1 MSVRICVIFTILCAN
16 GWAAL
21 PARAQRASPMAV
33 REAHADRD
41 SSMAVVQ
48 RAALARVS
56 QLLASADTAGA
67 VDVLRQATT
76 DSPRDARLWHDYGLL
91 LSVWSKPYWRKM
103 SMPAGIPQRFIAA
116 DSALALAM
124 SLAPDS
130 ATYALRYGEHLFN
143 TNQWNFAKAM
153 RVQGIAVG
161 LAERLGDTLTVAQS
175 RDALGLFYWR
185 RYETVAHRR
194 RLLLALKHQPN
205 TVPVRASLNRD
216 LFDNGTSPYAPPLG
230 EALYV
235 EAETNFR
242 RARELNVDDEL
253 AFRHEAMLLAERA
266 RWDEMA
272 TTARARTHIRPE
284 QRWPWFAL
292 GVAEHRRGR
301 AREATVALDSA
312 YARLSVEERE
322 RLSSL
327 SRLLSRKQQRFFDT
341 LTADGKVRLT
351 RSYFDLANPTL
362 LTDGNI
368 VWNEFRARVAF
379 AEVMWTNE
387 QMKVRGVDSDRGE
400 AVVRWGPPD
409 NVWSWAPDGG
419 GVASLQW
426 LYRTTGLLLTFRMA
440 PTYGTAFVGQDERSG
455 VAEPE
460 SDLRPARFDNLPL
473 FRRGIDS
480 LPVQVVR
487 FRKNADSL
495 DLAVFAGVRAGA
507 LRAGQPTDTSVLK
520 TGLFAVSASGDVQQR
535 VTDVVRTGERD
546 TLALT
551 SKSWRAT
558 VPSTAWYVR
567 VEALETDAHRVAR
580 AIRDVNGF
588 PTSGFGVSDLLIGT
602 GITAPTEVDGAR
614 WSDYRFAPIN
624 GNTLLA
630 GRPVDLLWEVY
641 SPTARDGTMHYRVS
655 VSVQRVERTGL
666 VAVVTRLGG
675 RVRDAVVRS
684 SSTNRIAVEY
694 DRTAA
699 RRAQRTE
706 TVRLDLGGAKAGQ
719 YLMTLQVTDLV
730 SGATAI
736 THRDVVLVDR

>member
-1 MSVRICVIFTILCAN
+1 MPIRFRRVLMMCCAT
-16 GWAAL
+16 GVSAISAS
-21 PARAQRASPMAV
+21 AQSAPTATP
-33 REAHADRD
+33 RE
-41 SSMAVVQ
+41 SSAPTDTT
-48 RAALARVS
+48 RAAIRQVALERTS
-56 QLLASADTAGA
+56 QLLSAADTSSA
-67 VDVLRQATT
+67 VAVLKQATA
-76 DSPRDARLWHDYGLL
+76 DSPRDARLWHDYGML

-124 SLAPDS
+124 WLEPDS
-130 ATYALRYGEHLFN
+130 ATYAVHYGEHLFN

-153 RVQGIAVG
+153 RVQGIAVDR
-161 LAERLGDTLTVAQS
+161 AERLGDTLTLAQS

-194 RLLLALKHQPN
+194 RLTLALKNQPN

-216 LFDNGTSPYAPPLG
+216 LFDHGTSPYDPPLG

-272 TTARARTHIRPE
+272 TTARARTHSRPA
-284 QRWPWFAL
+284 QLWPWFAL
-292 GVAEHRRGR
+292 GIAEHRRGR

-327 SRLLSRKQQRFFDT
+327 SRLLSSKQQRYFDT
-341 LTADGKVRLT
+341 LTADGKARLT
-351 RSYFDLANPTL
+351 KSYFDLANPTL

-368 VWNEFRARVAF
+368 VWDEFRARVAF

-387 QMKVRGVDSDRGE
+387 QMNVRGVDSDRGE

-409 NVWSWAPDGG
+409 NVWSWAPDGVG
-419 GVASLQW
+419 MASLQW

-487 FRKNADSL
+487 FRRNADSL

-520 TGLFAVSASGDVQQR
+520 TGIFAMSAAGDVQTR

-551 SKSWRAT
+551 AKSWRAT
-558 VPSTAWYVR
+558 VPSTAWYLR
-567 VEALETDAHRVAR
+567 IEAFETDARRVAR
-580 AIRDVNGF
+580 AIREVNGF
-588 PTSGFGVSDLLIGT
+588 PSSGFGVSDLLIGT
-602 GITAPTEVDGAR
+602 GITAPTDVDGAR

-624 GNTLLA
+624 GNALRA

-641 SPTARDGTMHYRVS
+641 APTAREGAMQYRVS

-684 SSTNRIAVEY
+684 SGRDRIAVEY

-699 RRAQRTE
+699 IRTQRTE
-706 TVRLDLGGAKAGQ
+706 SVRLDLGGAKAGR
-719 YLMTLQVTDLV
+719 YLMTLEVTDLV

>member
-1 MSVRICVIFTILCAN
+1 MSIRLGRLFTMCCAS
-16 GWAAL
+16 GSVAL
-21 PARAQRASPMAV
+21 PASAQSVAPATSPEIRVHGDTSRATIRRVALERA
-33 REAHADRD
+33 
-41 SSMAVVQ
+41 
-48 RAALARVS
+48 S
-56 QLLASADTAGA
+56 QLLAAADTASA
-67 VDVLRQATT
+67 VAVLKQAAV

-91 LSVWSKPYWRKM
+91 LSQWSKPYWRKM

-124 SLAPDS
+124 WLEPDS
-130 ATYALRYGEHLFN
+130 ATYAVHYGEHLFN

-161 LAERLGDTLTVAQS
+161 RAERLGDTLTVAQS

-194 RLLLALKHQPN
+194 RLTLALKHQPN

-216 LFDNGTSPYAPPLG
+216 LFDNGTSPYDPPLG

-272 TTARARTHIRPE
+272 TTARARTHARPT

-292 GVAEHRRGR
+292 GIAEHRRGR

-341 LTADGKVRLT
+341 LTADGKAQLT
-351 RSYFDLANPTL
+351 KSYFDLASPTL

-368 VWNEFRARVAF
+368 VWDEFRARVAF

-387 QMKVRGVDSDRGE
+387 QMNVRGVDSDRGE

-419 GVASLQW
+419 GMASLQW

-487 FRKNADSL
+487 FRRNADSL

-520 TGLFAVSASGDVQQR
+520 TGVFAVSASGDVQQR

-551 SKSWRAT
+551 AKSWRAT

-602 GITAPTEVDGAR
+602 GITAPADIDGAR
-614 WSDYRFAPIN
+614 WSDYRVAPIN
-624 GNTLLA
+624 GNALLA

-641 SPTARDGTMHYRVS
+641 APTVRDGTMHYRVS

-684 SSTNRIAVEY
+684 SGRDRIAVEY

-699 RRAQRTE
+699 IRTQRTE
-706 TVRLDLGGAKAGQ
+706 SVRLDLGGAKAGR
-719 YLMTLQVTDLV
+719 YLMTLEVTDLV
-730 SGATAI
+730 SGASAI
-736 THRDVVLVDR
+736 TYRDVVLVDR